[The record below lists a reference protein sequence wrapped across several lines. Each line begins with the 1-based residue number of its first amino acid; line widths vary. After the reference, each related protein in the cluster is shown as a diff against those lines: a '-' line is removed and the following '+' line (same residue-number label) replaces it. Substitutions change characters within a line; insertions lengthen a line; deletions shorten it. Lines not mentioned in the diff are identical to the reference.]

1 MFKIS
6 LHIVETAFLYILK
19 NVSCGYSSRA
29 GQYVLGSFIN
39 LLKVKL
45 SFTLERAASN
55 EYPLQTFSLR
65 NGYPL
70 VLNLFD
76 PMHLAKG
83 GHNFVT
89 F

>member
-1 MFKIS
+1 MQMFKIS

-29 GQYVLGSFIN
+29 GQNVLGRFIN

-45 SFTLERAASN
+45 PFTLERAASN

-65 NGYPL
+65 NKKISLWVSIGL
-70 VLNLFD
+70 ESL
-76 PMHLAKG
+76 
-83 GHNFVT
+83 
-89 F
+89 